1 MIYSITGKKMST
13 IDQLHKIGQSI
24 WYDNIQR
31 RLLENGELAQMISN
45 GDIRGVTSNPSIFHN
60 AISKSHDYDVAL
72 KPLARSGCSPE
83 EIFYQLA
90 LEDIRNAADLFKPL
104 YEQSKAADGYVSME
118 VSPYLARDTQST
130 ISEAKRLWDL
140 VNRPNLMVKIPATE
154 QGIEAIYKSI
164 AAGINI
170 NVTLIFSLDRY
181 KQVIEA
187 FLSGLEARVAQGL
200 PINSIASVASFFV
213 SRVDTNVD
221 SQLQLLIKSDVS
233 KAAQATQLLG
243 KSAIANARLAYVMFR
258 KMVNTERYS
267 RLQALGAHYQ
277 RPLWASTSTKNP
289 AYRDVMYVEEL
300 IGPDTVNTVP
310 PQTLDAFK
318 DHGRVEITL
327 SEDATDSTQ
336 IIKRLE
342 GLGISMQQVTQQLE
356 DEGVKT
362 FSDAFDALLKTIKER
377 SEAA

>member
-1 MIYSITGKKMST
+1 MST